1 MATIRKATPA
11 DQPKTIDLLKQFP
24 PDPELPQLNW
34 DDAAKAFATLV
45 EGHRGCIFV
54 AEEGAEIVG
63 LVTLGYSYVLRF
75 GGIYAMIEEFIVSE
89 VMRGKGIA
97 NRLLQT
103 AIQEARRM
111 GCPEL
116 QVNGPSPLGRPVYLR
131 NGFHEAGLHM
141 KIQL

>member
-11 DQPKTIDLLKQFP
+11 DPDLPK
-24 PDPELPQLNW
+24 LNW
-34 DDAAKAFATLV
+34 GDAAKAFATLV

-54 AEEGAEIVG
+54 AEEGADIVG
-63 LVTLGYSYVLRF
+63 VVTLGYSYVLRF

-89 VMRGKGIA
+89 KMRGKGIA
-97 NRLLQT
+97 NQLLQT

-116 QVNGPSPLGRPVYLR
+116 QVNGPSPLGRPVYLS

>member
-24 PDPELPQLNW
+24 PDPELPKLNW
-34 DDAAKAFATLV
+34 DDATKAFATLV

-54 AEEGAEIVG
+54 AEERADIVG
-63 LVTLGYSYVLRF
+63 VVTLGYSYVLRF

-97 NRLLQT
+97 NQLLQT

-116 QVNGPSPLGRPVYLR
+116 QVNGPSPLGRPVYLS